1 MNESKSKLIIV
12 ILTILIVLAV
22 IIGTILYIFTDM
34 LKSNEFL
41 FQKYMAQNLQNIVDV
56 IEVSKEEENIDLL
69 RKKDFTETTEGTLK
83 YLEKEN
89 DEEEIYDIKEN
100 GINKAVENQSYRNI
114 TAKYGENVIASIDLL
129 SQNNMYGFRL
139 ANLVQQFVS
148 VKNETVSYLVSSVG
162 FDGSIF
168 SEKMKAVDVSG
179 TLDFTDEEIE
189 ELGKKYLS
197 LVTSDL
203 DKKHYTSK
211 GSAMITLSNKES
223 VTTRAYT
230 LTLTQNELDKIY
242 KKVLNQAIQ
251 DKTILAKLENIDSKI
266 KEAGFNEKEGKS
278 LKELYVNK
286 IQSITDQLEY
296 QGEDNRKIVIT
307 VYQKNGETLR
317 TSIKTENNEYLLDVD
332 TSNGKELTLKTTE
345 VLGEESKSKIYS
357 IGKMQDEQNRNRT
370 ISYSDDIQN
379 LKITVDKVQT
389 DDEINIDTNV
399 NYNNS
404 NIKNIDFT
412 STTNIKM
419 SADETLPVTFDD
431 KNNLILNDYE
441 GDKIISIFTNL
452 KNRSI
457 ASIENTQSIVNTK
470 LLNNIIL
477 KIDEKEQQKKKEEQD
492 NLELQKEKFNNK
504 FILYEGEELEQ
515 EYIQKLLKTVG
526 ENMTDYQVISGT
538 QIRVFIKEGV
548 KNEEKA
554 NEILTAIQESK
565 EKFNIKLNYGQDG
578 YVESVDIIVSGK
590 K

>member
-129 SQNNMYGFRL
+129 SRNNMYGFRL